1 MELVLS
7 KIYMMLVA
15 LIISL
20 SACGTASYPDGADGS
35 VISVEDR
42 SVFPESI
49 EESFERFRG
58 DTTSVDIFKE
68 NIIARELFIVDAL
81 TTGIDQDREVLRL
94 SHERAREILQAQW
107 LSYNLD
113 QVSISD
119 EVVYEFW
126 ETMGTG
132 ARYTCFYHSD
142 SLIMDSVLNMVQ
154 DGRHLSEF
162 AVSLGIDQMLVQ
174 SKGLI
179 AVDDRNFSNIM
190 DYPYL
195 ITSEPGDIITPF
207 PVTMGS
213 RMLQIDSMWTYEVSP
228 FSVDSGRIAS
238 MLLSRERENRKN
250 FLEDSLKT
258 AYNVQVDMEAIEI
271 IAANAN
277 EDGSS
282 FGIFGID
289 QEDIVVVTW
298 DAGERSLYSVT
309 NNILGLPGYYPRST
323 NDVKWLEDYAV
334 RLAMFD
340 IEMREAQLFGLDT
353 IPEIAYEINSKKWE
367 NVLDKYYEVVIA
379 PMINPDSAFINSVYL
394 ELRDDMPVAESRI
407 FHVLFLA
414 STERIATAEAMMA
427 AEVDILAEIDQF
439 ESFPPILLEGEETLS
454 VPLKKSQ
461 IPPNDQELLFN
472 LEVNDEAII
481 SLSDSTSLWL
491 RLSKIEEARIPTFED
506 IRDRV
511 IAEANQRS
519 ETSAIET
526 LVDSLSNEYH
536 LYVNEE
542 YFQQFY
548 IPAESDSLDI
558 NESIEEVL

>member
-1 MELVLS
+1 MILIV
-7 KIYMMLVA
+7 

-20 SACGTASYPDGADGS
+20 SACGTVSYPDGEDGS

-49 EESFERFRG
+49 EDSFERFRG
-58 DTTSVDIFKE
+58 DTTSIEIFKE
-68 NIIARELFIVDAL
+68 NIIARELFIVDAVA
-81 TTGIDQDREVLRL
+81 TGLDLDREVQRL
-94 SHERAREILQAQW
+94 VHERTREILQAQW
-107 LSYNLD
+107 LSFNLD
-113 QVSISD
+113 QV
-119 EVVYEFW
+119 ELAPETLRGFW

-132 ARYTCFYHSD
+132 VQYTCFYHSD
-142 SLIMDSVLNMVQ
+142 SLIIDSVLNMVQ

-162 AVSLGIDQMLVQ
+162 AMSLGIDQMLVQ
-174 SKGLI
+174 SKGHI
-179 AVDDRNFSNIM
+179 AIDDRNFSNIM
-190 DYPYL
+190 DFSYL
-195 ITSEPGDIITPF
+195 IEAAPGDIITPF
-207 PVTMGS
+207 PVTMGW
-213 RMLQIDSMWTYEVSP
+213 RMLQIDSMWTYEVAP

-238 MLLSRERENRKN
+238 MLLSRERESRKK

-258 AYNVQVDMEAIEI
+258 AYNVQIDMEAIEI
-271 IAANAN
+271 IAANAS
-277 EDGSS
+277 EDGAS

-298 DAGERSLYSVT
+298 DGGERSLYSVT

-323 NDVKWLEDYAV
+323 NNVKWLEDYAV

-340 IEMREAQLFGLDT
+340 IQMKEAQLFGLDT
-353 IPEIAYEINSKKWE
+353 IPEVAYEINSKKWE

-379 PMINPDSAFINSVYL
+379 PRINPDSAFIHSLYL
-394 ELRDDMPVAESRI
+394 ELRDELPVAESRV

-414 STERIATAEAMMA
+414 STDKIAEAEAMMA
-427 AEVDILAEIDQF
+427 AEVDILTEIDQF
-439 ESFPPILLEGEETLS
+439 ELFPPILVEGEETLS

-461 IPPNDQELLFN
+461 VPPNDQEILFN
-472 LEVNDEAII
+472 LEMNDEAII

-548 IPAESDSLDI
+548 IPAESDSLSI

>member
-1 MELVLS
+1 MILIV
-7 KIYMMLVA
+7 

-20 SACGTASYPDGADGS
+20 SACGTVSYPDGADGA

-49 EESFERFRG
+49 SDSFERFRG
-58 DTTSVDIFKE
+58 DTTSVNIFKE
-68 NIIARELFIVDAL
+68 NIIARELFIVDAVA
-81 TTGIDQDREVLRL
+81 TGLDLDREVQRL
-94 SHERAREILQAQW
+94 VHERTREILQAQW
-107 LSYNLD
+107 LSFNLD
-113 QVSISD
+113 QVELTPETIRG
-119 EVVYEFW
+119 FW

-132 ARYTCFYHSD
+132 VRYTCFYHSD
-142 SLIMDSVLNMVQ
+142 SLVMDSVLNMVQ

-179 AVDDRNFSNIM
+179 AIDDRNFSNVM

-195 ITSEPGDIITPF
+195 ITGEPGDIITPF
-207 PVTMGS
+207 PVTMGW
-213 RMLQIDSMWTYEVSP
+213 RMLQIDSMWTYEVAP

-238 MLLSRERENRKN
+238 MLLSRERESRKK

-258 AYNVQVDMEAIEI
+258 AYNVQINMDAIEI
-271 IAANAN
+271 IAANAS

-289 QEDIVVVTW
+289 QEDIIVVTW
-298 DAGERSLYSVT
+298 DGGERSLYSVT
-309 NNILGLPGYYPRST
+309 NNILGLPNYYPRYT
-323 NDVKWLEDYAV
+323 KNIIWLTQYAE

-340 IEMREAQLFGLDT
+340 IEMHEAQLLGLDT

-379 PMINPDSAFINSVYL
+379 PRINPDSVFVHDIYF
-394 ELRDDMPVAESRI
+394 ELRDDMPVAETRV

-414 STERIATAEAMMA
+414 SIEKIAIAEAMMA
-427 AEVDILAEIDQF
+427 ADEDILAEIDQF
-439 ESFPPILLEGEETLS
+439 ELFPPILSEGEQTLS

-461 IPPNDQELLFN
+461 IPPNDQDVLFN
-472 LEVNDEAII
+472 LAVDDEAII

-491 RLSKIEEARIPTFED
+491 RLEKIEEERIPTFED

-511 IAEANQRS
+511 LAEANQRS
-519 ETSAIET
+519 ETAVIEA

-548 IPAESDSLDI
+548 IPAESDSVNI
-558 NESIEEVL
+558 NESAEEVL